1 MTALDAELGAAVRG
15 SDRAVTRAEVEDF
28 LFAEAALLDRQRY
41 DEWLALFVEGGR
53 YEVPTTDAGATPAS
67 QGGYFV
73 CDDWDLLRAR
83 VKRLRSRKAHAE
95 NPPSLVHRMIAN
107 VRLLEREGDE
117 LAVTANFIVHRARD
131 GRTNAFPG
139 RYVHRLQVT
148 DDGLRFRLRRAE
160 LALEQLEAGA
170 RLSFIL

>member
-1 MTALDAELGAAVRG
+1 MTALDTALPG
-15 SDRAVTRAEVEDF
+15 STRTVTRAEVEDF
-28 LFAEAALLDRQRY
+28 LFAEADLLDRQRY
-41 DEWLALFVEGGR
+41 EEWLALFVEGGR
-53 YEVPTTDAGATPAS
+53 FEIPTTDAGDTPAS

-95 NPPSLVHRMIAN
+95 NPASLTHRMIAN
-107 VRLLEREGDE
+107 VRLVERDGDG

-131 GRTNAFPG
+131 GHTNSFPG
-139 RYVHRLQVT
+139 RYAHRLLVT
-148 DDGLRFRLRRAE
+148 EDGLRFRLRRSV
-160 LALEQLEAGA
+160 LSLERLEAGA

>member
-1 MTALDAELGAAVRG
+1 MTALHAQETAVLG

-41 DEWLALFVEGGR
+41 DDWLALFAEGGR
-53 YEVPTTDAGATPAS
+53 YEVPTTDAGNTPAS

-107 VRLLEREGDE
+107 VRLLERDGDE
-117 LAVTANFIVHRARD
+117 LAVAANFIVHRARD
-131 GRTNAFPG
+131 GRTNAFHG
-139 RYVHRLQVT
+139 RYAHRLQVT
-148 DDGLRFRLRRAE
+148 EGGLRFRLRRAE

>member
-1 MTALDAELGAAVRG
+1 MTALDTAVPG
-15 SDRAVTRAEVEDF
+15 STRTVTRAEVEDF
-28 LFAEAALLDRQRY
+28 LFAEADLLDRQRY

-53 YEVPTTDAGATPAS
+53 FEIPTTDAGNTPAS

-95 NPPSLVHRMIAN
+95 NPASLTHRMITN
-107 VRLLEREGDE
+107 VRLTERDGDE
-117 LAVTANFIVHRARD
+117 LTVAANFLVHRARD
-131 GRTNAFPG
+131 GHVNSFPG
-139 RYVHRLQVT
+139 RYAHRLLVT
-148 DDGLRFRLRRAE
+148 EDGLRFRLRRAV
-160 LALEQLEAGA
+160 LALERLEAGA